1 MMRAGAVLA
10 GALALFPTLLPAVCD
25 SRVFIDANR
34 NGVFDAGERGL
45 SGVAVSDGV
54 HIVRSDRDGRY
65 RLAAM
70 PGKTLFV
77 IKPSG
82 YSLPKRAD
90 GLPDFFANQ
99 AGPGAKLRYGGVV
112 QSDTACKSFALNP
125 EAPNPEL
132 PLSVLVFGDPQ
143 PKSAVDVDYYLRD
156 IIAPLR
162 GNPAATLGISLG
174 DIVHDDLTLLPEIKK
189 ADSLL
194 GIPRLYAAGNHDID
208 FDAAG
213 DAGSLESFRAQ
224 FGPDT
229 FAWEERHANFIVLDD
244 VIYRPGGKPA
254 YIGGLRESQFHF
266 LARYL
271 AGADKNKLLVISAHI
286 PFFQTKDDAET
297 FRSADRRRLFKLLAP
312 FRDVLLLTA
321 HSHAQNIVQHGPDS
335 DWHGVGRLFEYN
347 AGASCGGYWAGV
359 KDKDGLPD
367 ATMSDGTPNGYARLH
382 ISPRDYRLQWFNA
395 RNRPN
400 AAMALHLPLVL
411 RHGAYPGV
419 GLYANVFM
427 ARPDAHVDVRID
439 DGAWQPMQR
448 ISRAD
453 PRVLALNLQD
463 DASPALMGYDRTPE
477 ATISS
482 HLWRFSLPT
491 DLAPGEHRIRVR
503 AIDAWLGEVS
513 EDAVYRLEAVS
524 P

>member
-1 MMRAGAVLA
+1 MRAGILLSAI
-10 GALALFPTLLPAVCD
+10 LALVPSQLRAACD
-25 SRVFIDANR
+25 SRVFNDANR
-34 NGVFDAGERGL
+34 NGVFDPGERGI
-45 SGVAVSDGV
+45 SGVGVSDGE
-54 HIVRSDRDGRY
+54 HIVRSGKDGRY
-65 RLAAM
+65 RLAAL
-70 PGKTLFV
+70 PGKTLFI
-77 IKPSG
+77 IKPAG
-82 YSLPKRAD
+82 YALPIRSD

-99 AGPGAKLRYGGVV
+99 AGNAKGLKYGGVV
-112 QSDTACKSFALNP
+112 DSDAGCKSFALHP
-125 EAPNPEL
+125 LLPSADA

-162 GNPAATLGISLG
+162 GKPAATLGITLG

-229 FAWEERHANFIVLDD
+229 LAWEEEQANFIVMDD
-244 VIYRPGGKPA
+244 VIYRPGLKPL

-286 PFFQTKDDAET
+286 PLFQSPDAPET

-321 HSHAQNIVQHGPDS
+321 HTHAQNLVLHGPES
-335 DWHGVGRLFEYN
+335 DWHGAGRLFEYN
-347 AGASCGGYWAGV
+347 AGATCGGYWAGK
-359 KDKDGLPD
+359 KDDEGLPD
-367 ATMSDGTPNGYARLH
+367 AMMSDGTPNGFARLH
-382 ISPRDYRLQWFNA
+382 ISSRDYRLQWFNA
-395 RNRPN
+395 RNQPD
-400 AAMALHLPLVL
+400 AAMALHAPQIL
-411 RHGAYPGV
+411 RQGAYPGV

-427 ARPDAHVDVRID
+427 ARPDTRVEVRID
-439 DGAWQPMQR
+439 EGAWQPMQR
-448 ISRAD
+448 VNRAD
-453 PRVLALNLQD
+453 PRVLAMNLRDD
-463 DASPALMGYDRTPE
+463 DASALTGYDRVPE
-477 ATISS
+477 ASVSS
-482 HLWRFSLPT
+482 HLWRFALPT
-491 DLAPGEHRIRVR
+491 DLSLGEHRIRVR

-513 EDAVYRLEAVS
+513 QETVYRLEARQ